1 MKDISI
7 GELKDRAQDL
17 RRKALTMIYEA
28 QSGHPGGA
36 FSAAEVV
43 TYLYFK
49 EMNIDPKNPEWPDR
63 DRFILS

>member
-28 QSGHPGGA
+28 QS
-36 FSAAEVV
+36 
-43 TYLYFK
+43 
-49 EMNIDPKNPEWPDR
+49 
-63 DRFILS
+63 LSLIHI

>member
-36 FSAAEVV
+36 FLAIRYCQLFIRTLKSDATNSED
-43 TYLYFK
+43 K
-49 EMNIDPKNPEWPDR
+49 EA
-63 DRFILS
+63 